1 MLQELKIIPESYQ
14 KHIQNSDGLY
24 KIRIKQGSDIFRIFC
39 FFDNEKIVVLMNGF
53 QKNTKK

>member
-1 MLQELKIIPESYQ
+1 MKIIPESYQ